1 MRYPQIR
8 LGRISVAHQTVS
20 SNGDRLF
27 DHTTGTHGESSVMAY
42 APPISVPRRQ
52 STGIA
57 HGKNRAGAS
66 ARLKSSELIRGI
78 IAGGLTLAYVV
89 VLSVMLYLSTGHVS
103 LGFEARQAND
113 GRWVVTWV
121 MPAGISYD
129 AGVRPGDVV
138 RALDGNAPTTS
149 IQTATRNGTISD
161 ARQVDFESSNEQV
174 ISLTTQGKE
183 GGEPFN
189 RWAYAILGL
198 VFMGVGGPVF
208 VKATQRSAANAFY
221 IFCLTTAFALAIY
234 IGGTSFR
241 SWVLALM
248 FTSLI
253 LWSASFATFFFTFP
267 TWLGKTR
274 TRQIIIITGIV
285 GSAGAM
291 LAGYF
296 WVLSGHLDDYKW
308 VLPLANF
315 YMASCVAAG
324 LIRLSWSLVTERL
337 HTIRQQLVLLLIG
350 TALAVGP
357 TLMLNLLP
365 RLLFNYQIVRGEVA
379 ALALIIMPLAFAY
392 AITQHQLLGIRNFI
406 RRSVVYVIM
415 GSVVLMV
422 FSMVAA
428 LLSTLLSSD
437 WTRQELGLIGFGFFV
452 FFMALSFG
460 YVQRRVER
468 LVDKYIYHDAYDY
481 KEALLEFS
489 TQLAAEQDLRLL
501 AEQLVERTCRLM
513 NLTCGVLLLAVRPD
527 EEPGASVLDSIHGKH
542 SHIITTLELNDAPL
556 TTTHNGWQSENTP
569 KQTHEEIQIEA
580 PECTTHAPEQ
590 CPTEAGD
597 GPAHD
602 IDAKSAPANR
612 PYLIAVAK
620 YGQYAD
626 WLIYGLEAELN
637 RLGINLQDADSPAH
651 LIYMSEVRT
660 LQTGKLPDEGVL
672 SASAS
677 PSPYGRGAGNPQWLT
692 DAGTGSGSS
701 TRHIRQATTIRLDSG
716 RLSTNG
722 TRPASPEGVRS
733 FLGVPLWTRSRFVGM
748 LCLGGKKTGER
759 FTRDDLALLSTL
771 GSQAALAIYN
781 AQLYEMR
788 EQALLDTITA
798 LAHAIESK
806 DKYTINHCEKIT
818 GRAVALAQAMALPQQ
833 EIENIRLGSILHDV
847 GKIGIPDAILNKPG
861 KLTGEEYEIIK
872 QHAVI
877 GARIV
882 QSVGALH
889 EVAPIVRHHQ
899 ERYDGSGYPDGLSG
913 EEIPLGA
920 RIIAVV
926 DAYGAMT
933 EDRVYRKALG
943 HHRAI
948 EELKRCAGTQFD
960 PMIVEAFIR
969 LLEDRPDLAE
979 R

>member
-1 MRYPQIR
+1 M
-8 LGRISVAHQTVS
+8 V
-20 SNGDRLF
+20 DR
-27 DHTTGTHGESSVMAY
+27 TAGTHGDASVMAY
-42 APPISVPRRQ
+42 APPVSIPRRQ
-52 STGIA
+52 SSDIA
-57 HGKNRAGAS
+57 RGKNRTGIS
-66 ARLKSSELIRGI
+66 TRLRSSELIRGI
-78 IAGGLTLAYVV
+78 IASVLTLAYLA
-89 VLSVMLYLSTGHVS
+89 VLLTMLNLSIGHVS
-103 LGFEARQAND
+103 LGFEAQQAAD

-121 MPAGISYD
+121 MPASVSYD

-138 RALDGNAPTTS
+138 RAL
-149 IQTATRNGTISD
+149 NGTALTADTRPVTQNGAISE
-161 ARQVDFESSNEQV
+161 ARQADFESPDGRL
-174 ISLTTQGKE
+174 ISLTTQDKE
-183 GGEPFN
+183 GGDPFN
-189 RWAYAILGL
+189 RWAYALLGL
-198 VFMGVGGPVF
+198 VFVGVGGPVF
-208 VKATQRSAANAFY
+208 IKATQRSAAIAFY
-221 IFCLTTAFALAIY
+221 VFCLTTAFALAIY

-241 SWVLALM
+241 NWVLALM

-253 LWSASFATFFFTFP
+253 LWSASFVIFFFTFP
-267 TWLGKTR
+267 TWLGNTR
-274 TRQIIIITGIV
+274 TRQIIIIAGII

-291 LAGYF
+291 LAGYL
-296 WVLSGHLDDYKW
+296 WVLSGHLSDYVW

-315 YMASCVAAG
+315 YMAGCVGAG
-324 LIRLSWSLVTERL
+324 LMRLSWSLVTERSRA
-337 HTIRQQLVLLLIG
+337 IRQQLILLLIG

-357 TLMLNLLP
+357 TLLLSVLP
-365 RLLFNYQIVRGEVA
+365 RLLFDRQIVRGDIS
-379 ALALIIMPLAFAY
+379 ALALIILPLAFAY

-422 FSMVAA
+422 FSMAAA
-428 LLSTLLSSD
+428 LLSTFLSSD

-452 FFMALSFG
+452 FFIALSFG

-468 LVDKYIYHDAYDY
+468 LVDRYIYHDAYDY

-527 EEPGASVLDSIHGKH
+527 EEPGASVLDGINGRR
-542 SHIITTLELNDAPL
+542 SHIITTLELSDTRL
-556 TTTHNGWQSENTP
+556 TTTPDGLHSEQIQEDTQEQTQGQARSELQLQEYLPAPSATEPQADAVEHLVHNANVR
-569 KQTHEEIQIEA
+569 
-580 PECTTHAPEQ
+580 HA
-590 CPTEAGD
+590 
-597 GPAHD
+597 
-602 IDAKSAPANR
+602 ANNH
-612 PYLIAVAK
+612 PYLVTVAR
-620 YGQYAD
+620 YGEYAD

-637 RLGINLQDADSPAH
+637 RLGISLQDADTDSPAH
-651 LIYMSEVRT
+651 LIYVNEMHT
-660 LQTGKLPDEGVL
+660 LQTDKLPDEEGVPVGRTL
-672 SASAS
+672 HTV
-677 PSPYGRGAGNPQWLT
+677 PLRNPYEPHGSDQVMRHVQRATTLT
-692 DAGTGSGSS
+692 QGSGRAGS
-701 TRHIRQATTIRLDSG
+701 
-716 RLSTNG
+716 NG
-722 TRPASPEGVRS
+722 ARPASPEGVRS

-798 LAHAIESK
+798 LAHAIEAK
-806 DKYTINHCEKIT
+806 DNYTINHCEKIT

-861 KLTGEEYEIIK
+861 RLTGEEYEIIK

-889 EVAPIVRHHQ
+889 DVAPIVRHHQ

-913 EEIPLGA
+913 EDIPLGA